1 MKNKKTVIAIV
12 VLVAFIAV
20 AGACWFAFGP
30 KAMAGSKTITV
41 DVTHK
46 DGSVKTFVIKT
57 DAEYLRGA
65 MEQESLLLGN
75 ESEYGLYVLT
85 VDGETVD
92 EANQEW
98 WGYTKSGE
106 MVNYG
111 VDSCPIMDG
120 DHYEF
125 TLNIGW

>member
-1 MKNKKTVIAIV
+1 MKNKKNLIVIL
-12 VLVAFIAV
+12 VLVALVVIAAV
-20 AGACWFAFGP
+20 CWFAFGP
-30 KAMAGSKTITV
+30 KAVAGSKTITV

-46 DGSVKTFVIKT
+46 DGNTNTFEIHT
-57 DAEYLRGA
+57 DEEFLRGA
-65 MEQESLLLGN
+65 MEQESLIAGN
-75 ESEYGLYVLT
+75 ESEYGLYILT

-92 EANQEW
+92 ESNQEW

-111 VDSCPIMDG
+111 VDTCPIEDG